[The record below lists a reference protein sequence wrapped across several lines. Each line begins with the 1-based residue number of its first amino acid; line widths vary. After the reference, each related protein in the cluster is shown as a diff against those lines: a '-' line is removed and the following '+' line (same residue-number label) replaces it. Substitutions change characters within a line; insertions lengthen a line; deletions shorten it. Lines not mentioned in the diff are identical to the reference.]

1 MQLTFV
7 LSSQARNFHQ
17 SGLVTWNWPTGKEWR
32 FGFVWPAKSIRP
44 QTVTGFVTWFPACI
58 KVCPS
63 SRFDCCHSFF
73 FSKTTKNRI
82 NLQNKWDGPTRVKTT
97 ELNHHHHW
105 RVVIYRRHDREEKK
119 NGSEQR
125 SFLCW
130 NEKVVPIGLLP
141 SPNEFHFLRHF
152 VYLLSARHNRKQ
164 SDGFLSSRMVYT
176 GHGKWTTSKV
186 LYDALSRSRECL
198 GPNKWCNHSS
208 FR

>member
-1 MQLTFV
+1 MGPDLPV
-7 LSSQARNFHQ
+7 LK
-17 SGLVTWNWPTGKEWR
+17 LPNWTTIITD
-32 FGFVWPAKSIRP
+32 VWLFIDAM
-44 QTVTGFVTWFPACI
+44 
-58 KVCPS
+58 
-63 SRFDCCHSFF
+63 
-73 FSKTTKNRI
+73 
-82 NLQNKWDGPTRVKTT
+82 T
-97 ELNHHHHW
+97 EK
-105 RVVIYRRHDREEKK
+105 RKK

-141 SPNEFHFLRHF
+141 SPNEFHFPRHF

-208 FR
+208 FRLTIWINSKWFSNVFYLYFRFRFDYMV